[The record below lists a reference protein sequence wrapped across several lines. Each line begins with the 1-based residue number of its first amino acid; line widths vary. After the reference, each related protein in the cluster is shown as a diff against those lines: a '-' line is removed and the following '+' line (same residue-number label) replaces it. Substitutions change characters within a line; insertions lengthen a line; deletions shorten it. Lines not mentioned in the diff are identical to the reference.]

1 MTTDHAVNADAGGA
15 DFHEHALMGRI
26 PILTRDRVYTR
37 WYTWGLQ
44 AFLYGAATWSLLAGG
59 YVGSILPPLHGFV
72 AFMLGL
78 TTSLLFLSLFTGIVS
93 TRYGMDAPDA
103 ARPALG
109 LRGAQV
115 VRWLV
120 FLVMMATVVILV
132 SLMAAAF
139 DQFAQTTLGMSSN
152 TMFGSVCAVVAI
164 ALCVWLATIGPA
176 ILERVANWIIAPLFM
191 ILLIALG
198 AAVISKYGIT
208 ELWAMRPDPEL
219 APAGAYVRAVEFG
232 LGSGFGYWVTTGA
245 MYRLVSTPRLAIN
258 GSVTAWSYLLIPI
271 TAVGIFAA
279 LAVGSADPTTWMY
292 ELMGPIGGAVAIL
305 FIVVANVTALVIML
319 YVAAVSVR
327 QSKSLMKVPSSL
339 TMVVLAV
346 PAVIA
351 TFFADAVLANYA
363 GIVAYI
369 AVATAPIVTVLSVD
383 YFVLRRG
390 EIDVRHIFTSKPGTK
405 YWYVGG
411 VNPAALIAVVLGFVT
426 YLGVYDPITGE
437 GTWVFE
443 HFTASLP
450 SVVVTAVVYWVLS
463 VCWVKPQ
470 GLGGYPRAA
479 KSRSVEVAD
488 SEIGF

>member
-1 MTTDHAVNADAGGA
+1 VTNKAVTADAAGA

-26 PILTRDRVYTR
+26 PVLAKDRIYTR
-37 WYTWGLQ
+37 WYTWVLQ

-59 YVGSILPPLHGFV
+59 YVGSILPPLHGFA

-78 TTSLLFLSLFTGIVS
+78 TISLLFLALFTGEVS
-93 TRYGMDAPDA
+93 TRYGIDTADA

-109 LRGAQV
+109 LRGAQI

-120 FLVMMATVVILV
+120 FFVMMATVVILV

-139 DQFAQTTLGMSSN
+139 SQFAETTLGMSPDN
-152 TMFGSVCAVVAI
+152 FVGSLCAIVAI
-164 ALCVWLATIGPA
+164 ALCVVLASIGPA

-191 ILLIALG
+191 ILLIAMG
-198 AAVISKYGIT
+198 AVLISKYGIT

-219 APAGAYVRAVEFG
+219 VPAGAYVRAVEFG

-245 MYRLVSTPRLAIN
+245 MYRLVSTPRLAIH
-258 GSVTAWSYLLIPI
+258 GSVIAWSYLLIPI

-292 ELMGPIGGAVAIL
+292 ELMGPVGGAVGIL
-305 FIVVANVTALVIML
+305 FIVVANLTALVIML

-327 QSKSLMKVPSSL
+327 QSKSLMKVPSWA

-351 TFFADAVLANYA
+351 TFFADAVLGNYA

-369 AVATAPIVTVLSVD
+369 AVGTAPIVTVLTVD
-383 YFVLRRG
+383 YYVLRRG
-390 EIDVRHIFTSKPGTK
+390 QLDVRHIFTSKPGTK
-405 YWYVGG
+405 YWYLGG
-411 VNPAALIAVVLGFVT
+411 VNPAALIAVVAGFAT

-437 GTWVFE
+437 GTVVFE
-443 HFTASLP
+443 YFTASLP

-470 GLGGYPRAA
+470 GLGGYPSA
-479 KSRSVEVAD
+479 KNSRHAEVEPND
-488 SEIGF
+488 IGF